1 MEKVWNEGKEIVI
14 LILDSQFKETLE
26 NLLNE
31 ESGIRKKAFLET
43 REKWNNQLIRDKNQI
58 LELHRKFGV
67 EDVVFNN
74 KTVIYK
80 IKMKVKEDEALVKF
94 EEQGKQ
100 MYFFLFRLAS
110 EFLKRERLIK
120 RFKIDLEQFE
130 NDSLRQIKDIVSKTV
145 GYNIKYSLV
154 LMEILQ

>member
-94 EEQGKQ
+94 EEHGKQ